1 MQLLVSLKILSGQ
14 WGHLDRNYYL
24 LFSFHARRT
33 RRTEP
38 RPGFPTGIPIV
49 PVTPLKTLFEPK
61 GKLSPEL
68 NRRFDWLGQSLSI
81 NHGVFLTLDRIKLEL
96 GKESSTGLTFVA
108 LSRVKASD
116 RIMIVDR
123 LDCSRVQKLGGK
135 PPSIGLMIMHVEMS
149 IHTKM
154 CLLGWPPRLS

>member
-1 MQLLVSLKILSGQ
+1 MNATIGVVEDIIWPVGSSRSELLLAVL
-14 WGHLDRNYYL
+14 
-24 LFSFHARRT
+24 
-33 RRTEP
+33 
-38 RPGFPTGIPIV
+38 
-49 PVTPLKTLFEPK
+49 PVTPLKTSFEPK

-108 LSRVKASD
+108 LSRVKASH

-135 PPSIGLMIMHVEMS
+135 TPQYWIDDDAPRNVNL
-149 IHTKM
+149 TKM